1 MPRDQRH
8 ALQHALLLCTEAVA
22 VIWLTRFHAQRA
34 QWVTMGR
41 YRGVGMPRP
50 KKKQPAVIENLR
62 AAAAEVEQAAE
73 AASSSSRAPERP
85 PTAVDMQPVPAQ

>member
-1 MPRDQRH
+1 
-8 ALQHALLLCTEAVA
+8 
-22 VIWLTRFHAQRA
+22 
-34 QWVTMGR
+34 MGR
-41 YRGVGMPRP
+41 YGGVGMPRP